1 MAGEPLTEEQYQQ
14 LDTTVTQVMRNKL
27 VARNLIA
34 VANGSPFGIG
44 VQNIKNR
51 ILNDMSDAVISMKL
65 TENQDNIG
73 YTETTINI
81 PYIHKEFE
89 IDERDLASSRRTG
102 QPLDLAD
109 AEAATAKVSEKEETL
124 IMVGADGF
132 NGLYNGAGNDYSTT
146 KDFGTAG
153 NAIVA
158 IKGAMSML
166 VADKVY
172 PPYNLTLNETQ
183 YMEILGPRAAT
194 SDVSELDIVRK
205 MIQGGAGDGSP
216 GAIGTGIGKIFVSPY
231 MTAATGLLCATPN
244 TEYAD
249 LVIAKDFGLK
259 TEILEKSGNLFGRVS
274 EALVPRIKRDVAFCK
289 LSDI

>member
-1 MAGEPLTEEQYQQ
+1 MAGQPLTEEQYQQ
-14 LDTTVTQVMRNKL
+14 LDSAVTQVMRNKL

-44 VQNIKNR
+44 VQNVKNR
-51 ILNDMSDAVISMKL
+51 ILNDMSDAIISMKL
-65 TENQDNIG
+65 TENQDNVG
-73 YTETTINI
+73 YTETNIDI

-89 IDERDLASSRRTG
+89 IDERDLASSRRNGT
-102 QPLDLAD
+102 PLDVAD

-124 IMVGADGF
+124 ILVGDSGF
-132 NGLYNGAGNDYSTT
+132 DGLYDSAGNDYSTT

-153 NAIVA
+153 NAIAAV
-158 IKGAMSML
+158 KGSMSL
-166 VADKVY
+166 LIADKVY
-172 PPYNLTLNETQ
+172 PPYNLVLNETQ

-194 SDVSELDIVRK
+194 SDVSELDIVRQ
-205 MIQGGAGDGSP
+205 MIRGGDGAGAV
-216 GAIGTGIGKIFVSPY
+216 GATTTGAGNIYVSPY
-231 MTAATGLLCATPN
+231 MEEDTALLCATPN

-249 LVIAKDFGLK
+249 LVIAQDFQMK
-259 TEILEKSGNLFGRVS
+259 AEILEKSGNLFGRVS

>member
-1 MAGEPLTEEQYQQ
+1 MAGEPLTEEQYQM
-14 LDTTVTQVMRNKL
+14 LDTAVTNVMRSKL

-44 VQNIKNR
+44 VQNVKNR

-65 TENQDNIG
+65 TENQDNVG
-73 YTETTINI
+73 YTETTIDI
-81 PYIHKEFE
+81 PWNHKEFE
-89 IDERDLASSRRTG
+89 IDARDLASSRRTG
-102 QPLDLAD
+102 QPLDVAD

-124 IMVGADGF
+124 ILKGSDGF
-132 NGLYNGAGNDYSTT
+132 NGLYDGAGNDYSTA

-153 NAIVA
+153 NAIAAV
-158 IKGAMSML
+158 KGAMSL
-166 VADKVY
+166 LIADKVY
-172 PPYNLTLNETQ
+172 PPYNLVLNEAQ

-194 SDVSELDIVRK
+194 SDVSELDIVRQ
-205 MIQGGAGDGSP
+205 MIQGGAGDGTQ
-216 GAIGTGIGKIFVSPY
+216 GAVGTGVGRIFVSPFI
-231 MTAATGLLCATPN
+231 TAGTGLLAATPN

-249 LVIAKDFGLK
+249 LVIAQDFGLQ

>member
-1 MAGEPLTEEQYQQ
+1 MAGQPLTEEQYQQ
-14 LDTTVTQVMRNKL
+14 LDSAVTQVMRNKL

-44 VQNIKNR
+44 VQNVKNR
-51 ILNDMSDAVISMKL
+51 ILNDMSDAIISMKL
-65 TENQDNIG
+65 TENQDNVG
-73 YTETTINI
+73 YTETTVDI

-89 IDERDLASSRRTG
+89 IDERDLASSRRNGT
-102 QPLDLAD
+102 PLDVAD

-124 IMVGADGF
+124 ILVGDSGF
-132 NGLYNGAGNDYSTT
+132 DGLYDSAGNDYSTT

-153 NAIVA
+153 NAIAAV
-158 IKGAMSML
+158 KGAMSL
-166 VADKVY
+166 LIADKVY
-172 PPYNLTLNETQ
+172 PPYNLVLNETQ

-194 SDVSELDIVRK
+194 SDVSELDIVRQ
-205 MIQGGAGDGSP
+205 MIRGGDGAGAV
-216 GAIGTGIGKIFVSPY
+216 GAVGTGPGNIYVSPY
-231 MTAATGLLCATPN
+231 MTEDTALLCATPN

-249 LVIAKDFGLK
+249 LVIAQDFQMK